1 MSSEPIKIRIK
12 RQSDAKSPASW
23 VDFQIPY
30 RPSMNI
36 ISCLM
41 EIQKNPVDAAG
52 KPVDPV
58 SWDCSCL
65 EEVCGACTMVIN
77 GRVRQSCS
85 ALVDNIRKE
94 NPGQPIS
101 LEPMTK
107 FPVVRD
113 LCVDRSRMFE
123 SLKKVKAWVPIDGT
137 HDLGPGQRMNKAD
150 REESYHLS
158 TCMTCG
164 CCVESC
170 PNYNEDSKFIGPA
183 AISQVVLFNSHPTG
197 KLNAGERLDAIMG
210 EGGITD
216 CGNAQNCVNV
226 CPKSIPL
233 TTSIAKASRAT
244 TTRMFSK
251 IFDT

>member
-1 MSSEPIKIRIK
+1 MANEPIKIRIK
-12 RQSDAKSPASW
+12 RQPGPGVASSW
-23 VDFQIPY
+23 VDFEMPY
-30 RPSMNI
+30 RASMNV

-41 EIQKNPVDAAG
+41 EIQRNPVDASG

-65 EEVCGACTMVIN
+65 EEVCGSCTMVIN

-94 NPGQPIS
+94 RPGEPIS

-123 SLKKVKAWVPIDGT
+123 SLKKVKAWIPIDGT
-137 HDLGPGQRMNKAD
+137 HDLGPGPRMNEVD
-150 REESYHLS
+150 RAESYKLS
-158 TCMTCG
+158 ECMTCG

-197 KLNAGERLDAIMG
+197 AMNAGERLDAIMG

-244 TTRMFSK
+244 SVRM
-251 IFDT
+251 ITNLFDR